1 MAKILLHGTLHVTVF
16 EAQELSNTSRPSSQA
31 PQFLRKVCPSFLR
44 PALRVLFDREHH
56 CCLNLYRNVDS
67 K

>member
-31 PQFLRKVCPSFLR
+31 PQFLRKVCT
-44 PALRVLFDREHH
+44 
-56 CCLNLYRNVDS
+56 
-67 K
+67 